1 MRRLTKRGR
10 RLTRVQAVRR
20 GAVVSIIAVLASTA
34 GARAANDRR
43 QTYATALPTVVA
55 AVDAARS
62 GAPIPRSLKPPLAT
76 IRFQP
81 KKYRL
86 PFACSA
92 HGSSPKTTSK
102 VCHVGDTTSTQRL
115 VLFGDSHAWMWL
127 PAVTEMAWRDG
138 WDVVPLIRFGCTP
151 HKWFTHVGPDS
162 CRGWF
167 RWAIREIRQ
176 LHPAVTLLSGSIE
189 ELPSPVRDA
198 SVEGMIAAAKL
209 LRPLGA
215 LVVIGDPEGL
225 EFNAAQCVAARH
237 ASLSSCTTTWPA
249 SALSAYDEVARAVKG
264 LGVGFLQTRGF
275 VCYRR
280 QCPAVIGH
288 TIAWMDNSH
297 LTGAYSAELA
307 GPFAAAFLQA
317 RR

>member
-1 MRRLTKRGR
+1 MRRLTKRPRDLR
-10 RLTRVQAVRR
+10 RAHALRRAAVLS
-20 GAVVSIIAVLASTA
+20 AAAALASTTGALAA
-34 GARAANDRR
+34 GDRG
-43 QTYATALPTVVA
+43 QTSATALP
-55 AVDAARS
+55 AVISAVNAARN
-62 GAPIPRSLKPPLAT
+62 GTPIPRALKPPLAT

-102 VCHVGDTTSTQRL
+102 VCHVGVTTSPQRL

-176 LHPAVTLLSGSIE
+176 LRPAVTLLSGSVE

-198 SVEGMIAAAKL
+198 SVAGMIAAAKM
-209 LRPLGA
+209 LRPLGP

-225 EFNAAQCVAARH
+225 EFNAARCVAAPH
-237 ASLSSCTTTWPA
+237 ASMSACTTTWPV
-249 SALSAYDEVARAVKG
+249 SALSAYDTVARAMKG

-297 LTGAYSAELA
+297 LTGVYAAELA
-307 GPFAAAFLQA
+307 VPFASAFLRA
-317 RR
+317 RQ